1 MTGSTRHHWSNAVL
15 VSIVAGAALTC
26 SHPALAWGAAGHRII
41 AAIAWENLQPET
53 REEVISLLRKHPE
66 HERWTRR
73 PGHSDNTRKVF
84 VEASTWADEI
94 RQDTRFYSAGKNEPT
109 PTLPGF
115 PDMERRNDWH
125 YVNIPL
131 NESPDGRR
139 LSGQIER
146 RLPELAS
153 TLATSTDDRD
163 RAYALPWLIHLVGD
177 AHQPLHTSARIDAQ
191 RKWEKGGN
199 NREINNPFNSRK
211 PLMTLHAFWDDLP
224 GPPWLRGERL
234 DQAVRALIAAYP
246 RPPLGTSSGQ
256 WIRESWTLARDDA
269 YPPGNEPVPEITRAF
284 YENSREIANRRITE
298 AGYRLADLL
307 NRTLDPRGLAQR

>member
-1 MTGSTRHHWSNAVL
+1 MTDKTWCHWSNAVL
-15 VSIVAGAALTC
+15 VSIVAGASLT
-26 SHPALAWGAAGHRII
+26 SSQPALAWGAAGHRII
-41 AAIAWENLQPET
+41 AAIAWENLQPGP
-53 REEVISLLRKHPE
+53 RDEVTSLLRKHPE
-66 HERWTRR
+66 HERWMRR
-73 PGHSDNTRKVF
+73 PGHSDNARKVF

-94 RQDTRFYSAGKNEPT
+94 RQDTRFYSAGKNDPT

-131 NESPDGRR
+131 NGPPDGRR

-146 RLPELAS
+146 RLPELAR
-153 TLATSTDDRD
+153 TLATSSDDNE

-177 AHQPLHTSARIDAQ
+177 AHQPLHTSARMNAQ

-199 NREINNPFNSRK
+199 SRKIINPFNSRK

-234 DQAVRALIAAYP
+234 DRAVRALLVTYS
-246 RPPLGTSSGQ
+246 RPIPGTPSGQ
-256 WIRESWTLARDDA
+256 WIIESWSLARDHA
-269 YPPGNEPVPEITRAF
+269 YPPETEPVPEITPAF

-307 NRTLDPRGLAQR
+307 NRTLDPQGPAQR